1 MIKVFCSYSDRLS
14 KAFGFICYD
23 LLIAK
28 VNVHGF
34 DKKALNGL
42 LHITILSKYAE
53 LLQLNNFLKYF
64 KIVFEIF

>member
-1 MIKVFCSYSDRLS
+1 MV
-14 KAFGFICYD
+14 
-23 LLIAK
+23 IAK
-28 VNVHGF
+28 VNVYGF

-42 LHITILSKYAE
+42 LHIAILSKYAE